1 MPDGKTEWCWRG
13 QMHTNLLLSNQL
25 YALFCTKKLWSGA
38 RRRRQRMQRC
48 NAEHH
53 GRFKCT
59 SDRCYLQKCIQVL
72 ELFGLRNHQL
82 LKNSVRFWI
91 VYFSLCDNVCGNITM
106 TASAIDG
113 LNKMYWENLI
123 SFCIF
128 RIFILNSSLHKA
140 VDLGNRGH
148 CSVGFCTIITDFVN
162 GLLIVMAHLVL
173 CVWK

>member
-1 MPDGKTEWCWRG
+1 
-13 QMHTNLLLSNQL
+13 MHTNLLLSNQL

-113 LNKMYWENLI
+113 LNKMYWGKPDKLYVSFTYLFWIVPYTKLLI
-123 SFCIF
+123 WAIGA
-128 RIFILNSSLHKA
+128 A
-140 VDLGNRGH
+140 VH
-148 CSVGFCTIITDFVN
+148 YYVGFRTIITDFVN